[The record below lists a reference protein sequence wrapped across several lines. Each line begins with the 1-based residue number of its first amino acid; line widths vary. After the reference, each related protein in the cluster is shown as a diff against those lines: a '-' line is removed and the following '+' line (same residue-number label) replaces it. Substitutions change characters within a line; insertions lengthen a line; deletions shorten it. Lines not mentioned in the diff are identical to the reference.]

1 MEEILN
7 PTSYEESVTMLAED
21 LDRVQ
26 LSAGPIGGAIVSW
39 PGAKPEEERVVDGHV
54 YRMCNKQQAVF
65 VRSI

>member
-1 MEEILN
+1 MNETITPGSHEEAASL
-7 PTSYEESVTMLAED
+7 LAED